1 MATSQ
6 PRIPSQHGTLEYL
19 RLQYD
24 SAIASGVKRPLLFPQ
39 VLFSLAL
46 QAGFLLIDHR
56 RSRFLYELR
65 WPVWLA
71 IIAVEV
77 SNIRHRVSVD
87 PAVSYVS
94 GLASVYFL
102 VWSTMWLILE
112 RPQFAAKRIE
122 RRRRKAFQNGIRAAS
137 GGTTQESSETSG
149 YKMNENGNSLK
160 RQNGYAA
167 TLPTINEGLTETED
181 SKGEWEYYWQP
192 YPDAL
197 GERLAWVLDLTFSI
211 RGRGWSFSIPTNPAL
226 PEDVAASLGEAV
238 SESDKGLTSR
248 TGIKCFR
255 TRRELARYVIP
266 MFILCYL
273 ILDVCKFQIIHDP
286 FYRTGDDSLPAPA
299 YLEGF
304 SPFLVNRIRRNTLA
318 LALVTFIQFHTLLVP
333 IVASLLLGPSILGIR
348 GEPWMYV
355 TTWGNASII
364 LDKGLAGYWGSWWHQ
379 TFRAGLT
386 APTNYLIRKG
396 WLRGNSIASQLVGI
410 TIAFIISGAMHAAGS
425 FMHVLPTRPERQ
437 LTFFLIQ
444 IVAVIV
450 QTLSCAVL
458 RPLIERLPLWA
469 RRTGNGLLTYMWLYT
484 TGPLFM
490 NDMSAGGTWMYEP
503 VLVSPLRWMG
513 LGPKGYGWWTWAHV
527 DIGWHSGKHW
537 WESGI
542 GGL

>member
-6 PRIPSQHGTLEYL
+6 PRIPSQHETLEYL

-46 QAGFLLIDHR
+46 LAGFLLIDHR

-77 SNIRHRVSVD
+77 SNIRHQVSVD

-94 GLASVYFL
+94 GLASIYFIL
-102 VWSTMWLILE
+102 WSTMWLTLE
-112 RPQFAAKRIE
+112 RPQFTAKRIE
-122 RRRRKAFQNGIRAAS
+122 RRRKALQNS
-137 GGTTQESSETSG
+137 GCTTQESSETTG
-149 YKMNENGNSLK
+149 YKMKGNGNPLK
-160 RQNGYAA
+160 RQNGHVAA
-167 TLPTINEGLTETED
+167 LPTIEESLAENED

-192 YPDAL
+192 YPDAF
-197 GERLAWVLDLTFSI
+197 GERLAWVLDLISSI

-226 PEDVAASLGEAV
+226 PEDVADSLGETV
-238 SESDKGLTSR
+238 SETDKGLTSR

-255 TRRELARYVIP
+255 TRKELARYVVP
-266 MFILCYL
+266 MFVLSYL

-299 YLEGF
+299 YLEGL
-304 SPFLVNRIRRNTLA
+304 SPFLITRIRRNTLA
-318 LALVTFIQFHTLLVP
+318 LALVTSIQFHTLLVP

-355 TTWGNASII
+355 TTWGNTFIV
-364 LDKGLAGYWGSWWHQ
+364 LDKGLAGFWGSCWHQ

-396 WLRGNSIASQLVGI
+396 WLRGNSTTSQLVGI
-410 TIAFIISGAMHAAGS
+410 TIAFIISGAMHTAGS
-425 FMHVLPTRPERQ
+425 VVQDLPTHPERQ
-437 LTFFLIQ
+437 FTFFLLQ
-444 IVAVIV
+444 IVAVTV
-450 QTLSCAVL
+450 QTAFCAAL
-458 RPLIERLPLWA
+458 RPLIERLPLWT
-469 RRTGNGLLTYMWLYT
+469 RRTGNGVLTYMWLYA

-503 VLVSPLRWMG
+503 LLVSPLRWLG

-527 DIGWHSGKHW
+527 GIGWHSGKHW

>member
-1 MATSQ
+1 MTTSQ

-46 QAGFLLIDHR
+46 LAGFLLIDHR

-94 GLASVYFL
+94 GLASVYFI

-112 RPQFAAKRIE
+112 RPQFTAKRIE
-122 RRRRKAFQNGIRAAS
+122 RRRKVLQNGILAAS
-137 GGTTQESSETSG
+137 GGTTQESSETTG
-149 YKMNENGNSLK
+149 YKMNGNGNPLK

-167 TLPTINEGLTETED
+167 ALPTIDEGLSENED

-192 YPDAL
+192 YPDAF
-197 GERLAWVLDLTFSI
+197 GERLAWVLDLIFSI
-211 RGRGWSFSIPTNPAL
+211 RGRGWSFSIPTNPVL
-226 PEDVAASLGEAV
+226 PEHVAASLGETV
-238 SESDKGLTSR
+238 SESDKGLASR

-255 TRRELARYVIP
+255 TRKELARYVIP

-304 SPFLVNRIRRNTLA
+304 SHFLVNRIRRNTLA

-333 IVASLLLGPSILGIR
+333 IVASLFLGPSILGIR

-355 TTWGNASII
+355 TTWGNISIV

-396 WLRGNSIASQLVGI
+396 WLRGNSVASQLLRASPPNASRASAHLLPDPDRGGGGADRVLRGAAAVDRAAAAVGEEDGEW
-410 TIAFIISGAMHAAGS
+410 TSY
-425 FMHVLPTRPERQ
+425 VR
-437 LTFFLIQ
+437 
-444 IVAVIV
+444 VAVFDG
-450 QTLSCAVL
+450 SAVH
-458 RPLIERLPLWA
+458 E
-469 RRTGNGLLTYMWLYT
+469 
-484 TGPLFM
+484 
-490 NDMSAGGTWMYEP
+490 
-503 VLVSPLRWMG
+503 
-513 LGPKGYGWWTWAHV
+513 
-527 DIGWHSGKHW
+527 
-537 WESGI
+537 
-542 GGL
+542 